1 MGASLAMTT
10 LLRTYLELERQML
23 LAEGI
28 GERTADIIRDAM
40 DPIWHALSDED
51 RAALDQREVEF
62 IRSQEGLRVPLG
74 DHIYYRDSG
83 PPVKSQ
89 IPKGPIKDWHIA
101 A

>member
-1 MGASLAMTT
+1 MGASMAMTT
-10 LLRTYLELERQML
+10 LLRLYLDLERQML

-28 GERTADIIRDAM
+28 GEPTVDIIRDAM

-51 RAALDQREVEF
+51 RAVLDQREVEF

-74 DHIYYRDSG
+74 DHIYCRDSG
-83 PPVKSQ
+83 PRVKSP
-89 IPKGPIKDWHIA
+89 IPKEPIKDWLIA